1 MSPRALGPAR
11 DQASEPSVAV
21 LARRGKLTVAEP
33 VFERGGG
40 RVALEGRARGDA
52 QPGDLVLLGRGKRG
66 VRVVRRIGRAS
77 ITRDV
82 LEGLMLERGLRRRF
96 PAAVESEAAEVSRRP
111 AQGMDIAG
119 RADLRALPTLTID
132 PTSARDFDDA
142 ISAEASDGDRVRVWV
157 HIADVSAFV
166 RPGTALERE
175 TVRRA
180 TSVYVPGAVEP
191 MLPESLSNSACS
203 LVPGEDR
210 LAVTVELELEG
221 AEVRAAAFTRS
232 VIRSDARL
240 TYDQVDAVFSGA
252 ERAAEPWGAPLA
264 LARRVAADLTEERE
278 RRGALAI
285 ESSSEPSFG
294 FDGAGRV
301 ESVARERQTESHR
314 LIESLMI
321 LANEQVAG
329 LLSDRRL
336 ATLYRVHERP
346 EPASVEALADKLAS
360 LSVPTPPLPR
370 SIAPQQAAQL
380 VGEISVM
387 VAEHVRSNG
396 GQGAAALTS
405 LVLRSL
411 KQAYYS
417 PRNLGHTG
425 LQSTRYCH
433 FTSPIRRYPDL
444 VAHRALLAAI
454 GADDVAPRADELEE
468 TAAWSSQVERDAM
481 RIERSADDIC
491 LAFLLERS
499 LAERNRD
506 DRDFDG
512 EVVGLIGS
520 GAFVRFGA
528 EGFEGFL
535 PVRRMHGYW
544 TLNEQ
549 ETILST
555 GSSGG
560 TLRLGDPV
568 AVRVD
573 RVEPLR
579 GRTDLVLADER
590 RIA

>member
-1 MSPRALGPAR
+1 MSSRAPGPA
-11 DQASEPSVAV
+11 EPRIAV
-21 LARRGKLTVAEP
+21 LARRGRLTVAEP

-66 VRVVRRIGRAS
+66 VRVVRRVGRAS
-77 ITRDV
+77 VTRDV

-96 PAAVESEAAEVSRRP
+96 PTGVESEAAEVSHSP
-111 AQGMDIAG
+111 ARGMDAVG

-142 ISAEASDGDRVRVWV
+142 ISAEALGDRVRVWV
-157 HIADVSAFV
+157 HIADVSAYV
-166 RPGTALERE
+166 RPGTALEKE
-175 TVRRA
+175 TLRRA

-191 MLPESLSNSACS
+191 MLPETLSNTACS

-210 LAVTVELELEG
+210 LAVSVELELDG
-221 AEVRAAAFTRS
+221 AEVRSAAFTRS
-232 VIRSDARL
+232 LIRSDARL
-240 TYDQVDAVFSGA
+240 TYDQVDAVFAGA
-252 ERAAEPWGAPLA
+252 ERAADPWGEPLA
-264 LARRVAADLTEERE
+264 LARRVAAELTVRRE
-278 RRGALAI
+278 QRGALAI
-285 ESSSEPSFG
+285 ESSSEPAFG
-294 FDGAGRV
+294 FDAAGRV

-314 LIESLMI
+314 LIEALMI

-346 EPASVEALADKLAS
+346 DPAAVEALVGKLAS
-360 LSVPTPPLPR
+360 LSVPTPPMPR
-370 SIAPQQAAQL
+370 SIAPQQAAEL

-396 GQGAAALTS
+396 GRGAAAFTS

-454 GADDVAPRADELEE
+454 GADDVAPRADALEE
-468 TAAWSSQVERDAM
+468 AAAWSSQVERDAM

-491 LAFLLERS
+491 LAFLLERE
-499 LAERNRD
+499 LAERAHD
-506 DRDFDG
+506 DRDFNG

-520 GAFVRFGA
+520 GAFIRFGA

-535 PVRRMHGYW
+535 PVRRMQGYW

-555 GSSGG
+555 GSPGG

-579 GRTDLVLADER
+579 GRTDLVLAEDR
-590 RIA
+590 RVA

>member
-1 MSPRALGPAR
+1 MSSRAPGPA
-11 DQASEPSVAV
+11 EPRIAV
-21 LARRGKLTVAEP
+21 LARRGRLTVAEP

-66 VRVVRRIGRAS
+66 VRVVRRVGRAS
-77 ITRDV
+77 VTRDV

-96 PAAVESEAAEVSRRP
+96 PTGVESEAAEVSHSP
-111 AQGMDIAG
+111 ARGMDAVG

-142 ISAEASDGDRVRVWV
+142 ISAEALGDRVRVWV
-157 HIADVSAFV
+157 HIADVSAYV
-166 RPGTALERE
+166 RPGTALEKE
-175 TVRRA
+175 TLRRA

-191 MLPESLSNSACS
+191 MLPETLSNTACS

-210 LAVTVELELEG
+210 LAVSVELELDG
-221 AEVRAAAFTRS
+221 AEVRSAAFTRS
-232 VIRSDARL
+232 LIRSDARL
-240 TYDQVDAVFSGA
+240 TYDQVDAVFAGA
-252 ERAAEPWGAPLA
+252 ERAADPWGEPLA
-264 LARRVAADLTEERE
+264 LARRVAAELTLRRE
-278 RRGALAI
+278 QRGALAI
-285 ESSSEPSFG
+285 ESSSEPAFG
-294 FDGAGRV
+294 FDAAGRV

-314 LIESLMI
+314 LIEALMI

-346 EPASVEALADKLAS
+346 DPAAVEALVGKLAS
-360 LSVPTPPLPR
+360 LSVPTPPMPR
-370 SIAPQQAAQL
+370 SIAPQQAAEL

-396 GQGAAALTS
+396 GRGAAAFTS

-454 GADDVAPRADELEE
+454 GADDVAPRADALEE
-468 TAAWSSQVERDAM
+468 AAAWSSQVERDAM

-499 LAERNRD
+499 LAERAHD
-506 DRDFDG
+506 DRDFNG

-520 GAFVRFGA
+520 GAFIRFGA

-535 PVRRMHGYW
+535 PVRRMQGYW

-555 GSSGG
+555 GSPGG

-579 GRTDLVLADER
+579 GRTDLVLAEDR
-590 RIA
+590 RVA

>member
-1 MSPRALGPAR
+1 MSSRAPGPA
-11 DQASEPSVAV
+11 EPRIAV

-66 VRVVRRIGRAS
+66 VRVVRRVGRAS
-77 ITRDV
+77 VTRDV

-96 PAAVESEAAEVSRRP
+96 PTAVESEAAEVSRSP
-111 AQGMDIAG
+111 ARGMDAVG

-142 ISAEASDGDRVRVWV
+142 ISAEALGDRVRVWV
-157 HIADVSAFV
+157 HIADVSAYV
-166 RPGTALERE
+166 RPGTALEKE
-175 TVRRA
+175 TLRRA

-191 MLPESLSNSACS
+191 MLPESLSTTACS

-210 LAVTVELELEG
+210 LAVSVELELDG
-221 AEVRAAAFTRS
+221 AEVRSAAFTRS
-232 VIRSDARL
+232 LIRSDARL
-240 TYDQVDAVFSGA
+240 TYDQVDAVFAGA
-252 ERAAEPWGAPLA
+252 ERAADPWGEPLA
-264 LARRVAADLTEERE
+264 VARRVAAELTLRRE
-278 RRGALAI
+278 QRGALAI
-285 ESSSEPSFG
+285 ESGSEPAFG
-294 FDGAGRV
+294 FDAAGRV

-314 LIESLMI
+314 LIEALMI

-329 LLSDRRL
+329 LLADRRL

-346 EPASVEALADKLAS
+346 DPAAVEALVGKLAS
-360 LSVPTPPLPR
+360 LSVPTPPMPR
-370 SIAPQQAAQL
+370 SIAPQQAAEL

-387 VAEHVRSNG
+387 VAEYVRSNG
-396 GQGAAALTS
+396 GRGAAALTS

-454 GADDVAPRADELEE
+454 GADDVAPRADALEE
-468 TAAWSSQVERDAM
+468 AAAWSSQVERDAI

-499 LAERNRD
+499 LAERGHD

-520 GAFVRFGA
+520 GAFIRFGA

-535 PVRRMHGYW
+535 PVRRMQGYW

-555 GSSGG
+555 GSPGG

-579 GRTDLVLADER
+579 GRTDLVLAEDR
-590 RIA
+590 RVA